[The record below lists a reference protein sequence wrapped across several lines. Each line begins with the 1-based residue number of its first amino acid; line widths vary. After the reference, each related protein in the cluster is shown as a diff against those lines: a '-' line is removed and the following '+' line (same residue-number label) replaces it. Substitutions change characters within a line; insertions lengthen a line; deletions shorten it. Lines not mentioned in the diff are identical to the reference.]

1 MNMVRSSIYFQRST
15 MEAIYHAT
23 KISMQ
28 LWTQV
33 SSDEG
38 NPILGSVNDVIEEI
52 RIRHSKIVTHESS
65 ETLSGWI
72 YYWGQKN

>member
-1 MNMVRSSIYFQRST
+1 MNVVRGAIYFQRSAMETIYQAAKIT
-15 MEAIYHAT
+15 MQPWA
-23 KISMQ
+23 Q
-28 LWTQV
+28 LLG
-33 SSDEG
+33 DERHS
-38 NPILGSVNDVIEEI
+38 ILRSVNDVIEEI